1 MFETKTFYF
10 TNIFKRPMLKA
21 PLSTSNVPPF
31 SLHEPFELE
40 SSAINSSPTV
50 HRSHSQNEFLRFDSS
65 KRPRHSNQQ
74 QYNTPVNTSSTNQSP
89 YPYSQMNINSS
100 NYNQVNI
107 QRDLVPSSNCSSSC
121 NCSRYSHSTK
131 LTLTSPVTHL
141 SSPATISNN
150 NNSITMTATR
160 KTKVNIW
167 KETEKRADDST

>member
-1 MFETKTFYF
+1 
-10 TNIFKRPMLKA
+10 
-21 PLSTSNVPPF
+21 
-31 SLHEPFELE
+31 
-40 SSAINSSPTV
+40 
-50 HRSHSQNEFLRFDSS
+50 
-65 KRPRHSNQQ
+65 
-74 QYNTPVNTSSTNQSP
+74 VNTSSTNQSP